1 MNRRDWL
8 VWILALA
15 GGAASIAGAQT
26 GAQTFPSKPIK
37 IIVPYG
43 AGGSPDVLSR
53 LFGQKLSESVGQ
65 PVITDNRPG
74 ASGIIAAE
82 LAMRAPADGYTL
94 FIADTGHLAI
104 NPALRPSLPYDPLRD
119 FAPITIAVSVP
130 LYLAVNVGIP
140 ANSVG
145 ELVALS
151 KSRGDLLYGSAGNGS
166 PHHLAM
172 EFFKSMTS
180 AKLTHV
186 PYKGNAQMIPA
197 LLAGDVAVLMSGLTA
212 VRPHME
218 AGKLRVIGM
227 TSGRRS
233 AITPDVPTV
242 GESVPGYEASDIIG
256 FLAPAGTPREVIG
269 RLNAEFVKVLALPD
283 IRQRVAGF
291 AMEPVGSTPEQYA
304 EAIREK
310 QQRYSA
316 LAKAVGLRVD

>member
-1 MNRRDWL
+1 MKSRFLNAA
-8 VWILALA
+8 VLAIACLA
-15 GGAASIAGAQT
+15 SPMT
-26 GAQTFPSKPIK
+26 EAQTFPQRPIR

-53 LFGQKLSESVGQ
+53 LFGQKLSESLGQ
-65 PVITDNRPG
+65 PVLTDNRPG

-82 LAMRAPADGYTL
+82 LAAKAPADGYTL

-104 NPALRPSLPYDPLRD
+104 NPALRPNLPYDPLRD
-119 FAPITIAVSVP
+119 FAPITIAVQVP
-130 LYLAVNVGIP
+130 LYLVVNVGVP
-140 ANSVG
+140 ASSVN
-145 ELVALS
+145 ELISLT
-151 KSRGDLLYGSAGNGS
+151 KSRGDVLYASAGNGS

-172 EFFKSMTS
+172 EFFKSMTG

-218 AGKLRVIGM
+218 AGKLRVLGM
-227 TSGRRS
+227 TSPKRS
-233 AITPDVPTV
+233 PITPDVPTV

-256 FLAPAGTPREVIG
+256 FLAPAATPRDVVMK
-269 RLNAEFVKVLALPD
+269 LNAEFVKLLALPD
-283 IRQRVAGF
+283 VRQRVAGF
-291 AMEPVGSTPEQYA
+291 AMEVVGSTPEQYA
-304 EAIREK
+304 EAIRDK